1 MAKEPEEKTVREHLK
16 EYASEDWEKAQEGE
30 HVTIEL
36 FPVEDTIHNCWYCGE
51 RDCPTGVHLSGWRVG
66 IEHHRDIGWIPIQI
80 GDAYC
85 DSIQSHGDSNF
96 YYPQNWEYEMMFS
109 PESEEDFLDMKIS
122 DFWEKVEEVFGLD
135 DIDKFEEHNEEEI
148 KEYEEELEKLAR
160 DLKEG
165 KLEETQ
171 TEGERE
177 RLKDLLDR
185 VNIEVEV

>member
-1 MAKEPEEKTVREHLK
+1 
-16 EYASEDWEKAQEGE
+16 
-30 HVTIEL
+30 
-36 FPVEDTIHNCWYCGE
+36 
-51 RDCPTGVHLSGWRVG
+51 
-66 IEHHRDIGWIPIQI
+66 
-80 GDAYC
+80 
-85 DSIQSHGDSNF
+85 
-96 YYPQNWEYEMMFS
+96 MMFS